1 MDTGGLM
8 DKFTVDFTEIENH
21 FKSKERIKLADV
33 EDQIEKVAFGVV
45 RFNNNVKTGLWEIVD
60 GEDGNKYIA
69 AMYDTDQKPTTGDW
83 SVESDKMNKS
93 ATIFYKNTP
102 ITSLA
107 FNEIGI
113 NEEDVPDFKKALPT
127 KLASNSDLVNKMLSD
142 LPSEYKSKIVNLY
155 PELAQKK

>member
-1 MDTGGLM
+1 M
-8 DKFTVDFTEIENH
+8 DKYTVDFTEIDSHLKNR
-21 FKSKERIKLADV
+21 ERIKLADV
-33 EDQIEKVAFGVV
+33 ENQIEKVAFGVV
-45 RFNNNVKTGLWEIVD
+45 RFSNNVKTGLWEIVD

-69 AMYDTDQKPTTGDW
+69 AMYDTDKPATTGDW

-113 NEEDVPDFKKALPT
+113 SAEEAPEFKKALPE
-127 KLASNSDLVNKMLSD
+127 KLASNQELVSKMISE
-142 LPSEYKSKIVNLY
+142 LPTEYKSKIVNLY
-155 PELAQKK
+155 PELVLKK